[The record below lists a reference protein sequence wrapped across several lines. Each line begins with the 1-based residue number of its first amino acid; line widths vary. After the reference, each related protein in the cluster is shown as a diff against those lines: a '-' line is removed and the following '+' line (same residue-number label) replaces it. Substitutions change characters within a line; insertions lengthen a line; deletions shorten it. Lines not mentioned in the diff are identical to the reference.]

1 VSLGVPAIA
10 DRGHTLHDRCEEGVL
25 DATSRFD
32 AIATSRYPCVRAEIR
47 LVRTESGAKLGSRA
61 VVEFNL
67 QVQDAF
73 SVQVTNFVLILMGD
87 LQMVQPVHSDTVSP
101 AVAVAPATAA
111 PAAAT
116 DVPGWQPAH

>member
-1 VSLGVPAIA
+1 MVRQGRTAAQRLQRQPAFAKLAEERVSLGVPAIA
-10 DRGHTLHDRCEEGVL
+10 DRGHALHDRCEEGAL

-73 SVQVTNFVLILMGD
+73 SVQVTNFLLILIGD
-87 LQMVQPVHSDTVSP
+87 LQVVQPVRSDTV
-101 AVAVAPATAA
+101 
-111 PAAAT
+111 
-116 DVPGWQPAH
+116 